1 MTFAVRRWPPRNDFC
16 QRSDRARRLFPGA
29 CSSGRLHRN
38 GGRGTGRR
46 PVMRERAAPG
56 RRGFRR
62 PACPRY
68 GSPISEFER
77 CPGPDRDPARRRE
90 RQAPRP
96 AAAGS
101 SEVSAKWRPASEF
114 SLRMKRRRLRA
125 SPFSN
130 GIRFLAIRPPA
141 SREPLRCSA
150 RPAPG
155 AGRWPVSRCGRAGCA
170 AGSLA
175 G

>member
-1 MTFAVRRWPPRNDFC
+1 MISVSVLIEPGGCSPEHVHPGDCIGTVVEGTVDVLECGKELRR
-16 QRSDRARRLFPGA
+16 
-29 CSSGRLHRN
+29 
-38 GGRGTGRR
+38 
-46 PVMRERAAPG
+46 G

-77 CPGPDRDPARRRE
+77 CPGSDRDPARRRE

-101 SEVSAKWRPASEF
+101 SEVSCRWHLAWEI

-155 AGRWPVSRCGRAGCA
+155 AGRWPVSRCGRAECV